1 MLAEVVTENGTIPV
15 EGHEIKEL
23 PKVMTA
29 EEIDAAL
36 AELGKELRRLIVST
50 KRLPR
55 TGGLEAHQDPS
66 RALALAQSHLQT
78 GFMWMRRA
86 VAPKDEF

>member
-1 MLAEVVTENGTIPV
+1 MHAEVVTENGTIPA

-23 PKVMTA
+23 PKAMTA
-29 EEIDAAL
+29 EEIDSAL
-36 AELGKELRRLIVST
+36 RALGSELRRLIVSA

-55 TGGLEAHQDPS
+55 VPGLEAHQDPA

-86 VAPKDEF
+86 IAPKDEF